1 MRLPFSWRKNDYQA
15 NNDEGLDSNIDWP
28 IAATE
33 IRAETTLYLGRLRT
47 NLLANIFGLL
57 ALVNSWKDSEVGR
70 DWILTINL
78 IEEDLEDLEDFIE
91 VVLYLRGVKVVC
103 FYSSLGLLFC
113 FCRLMTI
120 GVLLG
125 LYTYR
130 VHGTIVI
137 VCAIRFF
144 LRKTKPKISCFW
156 TKTWRKLHPTHRIAV
171 SILSWRD
178 MTSIFNLIRIDQ
190 FNATINR
197 STSWYH
203 SDKSQPPQ
211 ERHDLIS
218 IESY

>member
-28 IAATE
+28 IAAIETK
-33 IRAETTLYLGRLRT
+33 AETSLYLGRLRT

-130 VHGTIVI
+130 VHGPLWL
-137 VCAIRFF
+137 CAIYSVFSAKNETKNIVF
-144 LRKTKPKISCFW
+144 LNENVK
-156 TKTWRKLHPTHRIAV
+156 KLHPTHRIAV
-171 SILSWRD
+171 SILSWRND
-178 MTSIFNLIRIDQ
+178 FYFQSDQDRSI
-190 FNATINR
+190 
-197 STSWYH
+197 
-203 SDKSQPPQ
+203 
-211 ERHDLIS
+211 
-218 IESY
+218 